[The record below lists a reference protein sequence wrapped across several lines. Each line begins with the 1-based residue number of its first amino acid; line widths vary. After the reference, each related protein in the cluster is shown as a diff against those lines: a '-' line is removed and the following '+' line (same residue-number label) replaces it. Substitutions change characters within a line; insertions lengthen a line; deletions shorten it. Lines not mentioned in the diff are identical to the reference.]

1 MGVSNVP
8 TPQPAP
14 RRSALIAEETKE
26 LILEAAET
34 EFAYCG
40 FASAR
45 LEDIAERV
53 GITRA
58 AIIYHYGD
66 KKTLYEAVLEGA
78 FTSLTDSMRKELA
91 SGTSHAERVER
102 VVNTWIDVAGKRPTL
117 ARLYLREVADA
128 REEFRPEVK
137 HLFDPMFGLIHEAIE
152 EGQRA
157 GAFRPFDP
165 QHLISTLAGA
175 TTWFAI
181 NTPLLGSHTPLRPAS
196 LQQDRSTENTDTES
210 NADDFA
216 AYRTELMGVTR
227 YLLGT
232 ADTEKEG

>member
-1 MGVSNVP
+1 MGVSSAS
-8 TPQPAP
+8 AP

-66 KKTLYEAVLEGA
+66 KKTLYEAVLEAA
-78 FTSLTDSMRKELA
+78 FSSLTDSMRKELD
-91 SGTSHAERVER
+91 SGSSHAERVER

-137 HLFDPMFGLIHEAIE
+137 HLFDPMFGLILEAVE

-157 GAFRPFDP
+157 GAFRQFDP

-181 NTPLLGSHTPLRPAS
+181 NTPLLGSHTSLRPTS
-196 LQQDRSTENTDTES
+196 RQQDLSNDLTKVDTDIES

-216 AYRTELMGVTR
+216 AYRKELMGVTR

-232 ADTEKEG
+232 SDTEKEG

>member
-1 MGVSNVP
+1 MGVSSAPAQQP
-8 TPQPAP
+8 TP

-34 EFAYCG
+34 EFAFCG

-45 LEDIAERV
+45 LEDIADRV
-53 GITRA
+53 GITRT

-66 KKTLYEAVLEGA
+66 KKTLYEAVLESA
-78 FTSLTDSMRKELA
+78 FGSLTEAMRAELQ
-91 SGTSHAERVER
+91 STTSHPERVER
-102 VVNTWIDVAGKRPTL
+102 VIDTWIDVAGKRPTL
-117 ARLYLREVADA
+117 ARLFLREVADA

-137 HLFDPMFGLIHEAIE
+137 HLFDPMFGLILDAIE
-152 EGQRA
+152 EGQQA
-157 GAFRPFDP
+157 GAFRKFNP

-181 NTPLLGSHTPLRPAS
+181 NTPLLGSSTSTRQAS
-196 LQQDRSTENTDTES
+196 SEQDLSHKETGTES
-210 NADDFA
+210 NAGDFA
-216 AYRTELMGVTR
+216 AYRKELMGVTR

-232 ADTEKEG
+232 SETE